1 MKVYSPKVKYAT
13 PWFGYQGWGMET
25 TSPYQGFTNPGK
37 DSQDPAP
44 SVLADGSGKGLIIE
58 GLDLPE
64 GATSPKPSS
73 KLPYLLLYGALAL
86 FLFKKFNAR
95 PR

>member
-1 MKVYSPKVKYAT
+1 MKVYSPKVKCAT
-13 PWFGYQGWGMET
+13 PWYGNQGWGMET
-25 TSPYQGFTNPGK
+25 NSPYQVMTNPGK

-44 SVLADGSGKGLIIE
+44 SFLADNGKGLIIQ
-58 GLDLPE
+58 GVDLPD

-73 KLPYLLLYGALAL
+73 KLPFILLYGALAFFIL
-86 FLFKKFNAR
+86 KKFNAR